1 MSSPVLSRTC
11 PLLYKPSRKSL
22 PDGIWTHAT
31 TLVGCSTTE
40 LLGTLWQARVKL
52 SSYEPA
58 RGCVAA
64 RCGSS
69 QYPQFDPCTPKNP
82 QDSSVV
88 EHPTI
93 FRRVVGSNPIW
104 DSDFFIYLFIYYL
117 FIYLLFIHL
126 FIIYSFI
133 YYLFI
138 YLSIYLSIYLC
149 NYLYIYSFIHSF
161 VHWLVS

>member
-1 MSSPVLSRTC
+1 MGFEPTPR
-11 PLLYKPSRKSL
+11 PSVHGH
-22 PDGIWTHAT
+22 D
-31 TLVGCSTTE
+31 LVGCSTTE

-93 FRRVVGSNPIW
+93 LRRVVGSNPTW

-117 FIYLLFIHL
+117 FIYLLFVYL

-133 YYLFI
+133 YLFVYLCIYLFI
-138 YLSIYLSIYLC
+138 YLFMYSF
-149 NYLYIYSFIHSF
+149 IYSFIHSF
-161 VHWLVS
+161 IYSLIS